1 MSYTA
6 RQSCGLCELKTV
18 IHTYDDSDPRW
29 IIMDCMSCLLPMSVW
44 RGEPLHTMTISDLD
58 YAEMEEALEKVAREK
73 FEGNEFY
80 IDKVQNRI
88 ANHLH
93 WHARPK
99 GWKPRLRHR
108 ILSTFLD
115 ENSDLYKHIERILIF
130 FKK

>member
-1 MSYTA
+1 
-6 RQSCGLCELKTV
+6 
-18 IHTYDDSDPRW
+18 
-29 IIMDCMSCLLPMSVW
+29 
-44 RGEPLHTMTISDLD
+44 MTISDSD
-58 YAEMEEALEKVAREK
+58 YAEMEKALRKVALEK
-73 FEGNEFY
+73 FGGNEFY

-108 ILSTFLD
+108 ILSTFLNVD
-115 ENSDLYKHIERILIF
+115 SDLYKQIEKILSF